1 MKRMHRELPS
11 GLGLPWW
18 LGSKESACSAGNM
31 GSVPGSG
38 RSPGGGNGNPL
49 TVFLLG
55 KSHGQRSL
63 VGYSPWGC
71 KPSDMTF
78 AAMAQV
84 QSLVEEDTAS
94 YVVWPKQKTNKQIYV
109 YVYLNHFVIQQ
120 KLSHGK
126 LTILQ

>member
-1 MKRMHRELPS
+1 MKRMHKELPS

-31 GSVPGSG
+31 GSIPGSG
-38 RSPGGGNGNPL
+38 RSPGGGNGNLL

-63 VGYSPWGC
+63 MGYSPWGY

-94 YVVWPKQKTNKQIYV
+94 HVVWPKQKQTNKYMYMYI
-109 YVYLNHFVIQQ
+109 
-120 KLSHGK
+120 
-126 LTILQ
+126 